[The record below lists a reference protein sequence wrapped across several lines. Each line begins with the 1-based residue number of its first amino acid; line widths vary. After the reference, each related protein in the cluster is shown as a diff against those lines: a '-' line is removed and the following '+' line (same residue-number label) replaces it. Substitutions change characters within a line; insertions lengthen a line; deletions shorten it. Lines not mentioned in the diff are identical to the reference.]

1 MPRQSPSRNYRCG
14 KAESK
19 LNVIW
24 LKSMSLI
31 VEQSLFIVQKY
42 CQFFS
47 FSCRV
52 FVFALLPLPP
62 ICLCFLFHQGVIKV
76 AASKSLAATPQCDVI
91 LRSALLKRSPITLK
105 NSVSRNIVNFFFH
118 CCTVFVVALLPLPP
132 ICLCFLFHQGVIK
145 VAASKFPSLAA
156 APQCD
161 VILRSATY

>member
-14 KAESK
+14 KSQSK

-47 FSCRV
+47 FS
-52 FVFALLPLPP
+52 
-62 ICLCFLFHQGVIKV
+62 
-76 AASKSLAATPQCDVI
+76 
-91 LRSALLKRSPITLK
+91 
-105 NSVSRNIVNFFFH
+105 
-118 CCTVFVVALLPLPP
+118 CTVFVVALLPLPP

-161 VILRSATY
+161 VIFRSALLKRQPITLKNSANILYILPSNQLSVSRNVFAQNTFQHLFCLKLMFPFELACHQLMHTICHTVLKFESPSV

>member
-47 FSCRV
+47 FSCTV
-52 FVFALLPLPP
+52 FVVALLPLPP

-76 AASKSLAATPQCDVI
+76 AASNIPSLAATPQCDVI

-105 NSVSRNIVNFFFH
+105 NSVSRNIVNFFFPLLYSI
-118 CCTVFVVALLPLPP
+118 CRCFIAITTDLSVFLVSPR
-132 ICLCFLFHQGVIK
+132 CNKSSCIK
-145 VAASKFPSLAA
+145 VSFFSCSTL
-156 APQCD
+156 
-161 VILRSATY
+161 V